1 MDKNQI
7 NDIEVKGFLDV
18 TLQSIKDI
26 DDAKKLLRSSG
37 YFVDNLWM
45 TEDVLMNYKCSQEKA
60 QEVLYGALTN
70 DATYQQVWEAITYEA
85 ESMNLTRR
93 E

>member
-1 MDKNQI
+1 
-7 NDIEVKGFLDV
+7 
-18 TLQSIKDI
+18 
-26 DDAKKLLRSSG
+26 
-37 YFVDNLWM
+37 M